1 MRKNTTRILFALAV
15 GLGMSIV
22 FSFPAGSSGA
32 VRLDGGPARS
42 SSEVGRIN
50 HPELGTSTRLVI
62 DSSTHSLTIH
72 RQGESP
78 LVLKAQGAYAMKH
91 GNFSVTRKETNPLWQ
106 APPTY
111 FLRRGL
117 SVPGEGSPERSM
129 RGALGGQALFLDQGR
144 AIHSGPIWNDD
155 VGGIKLSSQDMA
167 MLFDAVAVGATVEVR

>member
-1 MRKNTTRILFALAV
+1 MLSLRMQYAKKHHTDSLRSRCWTWYVDRVLV
-15 GLGMSIV
+15 
-22 FSFPAGSSGA
+22 SGWF
-32 VRLDGGPARS
+32 
-42 SSEVGRIN
+42 
-50 HPELGTSTRLVI
+50 
-62 DSSTHSLTIH
+62 
-72 RQGESP
+72 
-78 LVLKAQGAYAMKH
+78 K
-91 GNFSVTRKETNPLWQ
+91 FSVTRKETNPLWQ

>member
-15 GLGMSIV
+15 GLGISIV

-32 VRLDGGPARS
+32 VRLGGAPSRS
-42 SSEVGRIN
+42 SSDVGRIN
-50 HPELGTSTRLVI
+50 QPDLDAATLLVI
-62 DSSTHSLTIH
+62 DTSKHSLTVH
-72 RQGESP
+72 RPGHSP

-91 GNFSVTRKETNPLWQ
+91 GSFSVTRKETNPLWQ

-117 SVPGEGSPERSM
+117 SVPEEGSPERSM
-129 RGALGGQALFLDQGR
+129 RGALGGRALFLDQGR
-144 AIHSGPIWNDD
+144 AIHSGPVWNDD

-167 MLFDAVAVGATVEVR
+167 MLFDVVTVGATVEVR

>member
-1 MRKNTTRILFALAV
+1 MRINTTRILFAFAV
-15 GLGMSIV
+15 GLGISIV

-32 VRLDGGPARS
+32 VRLDGGPSRS
-42 SSEVGRIN
+42 SSDVGRI
-50 HPELGTSTRLVI
+50 HQPDLDTSTRLII
-62 DSSTHSLTIH
+62 DTSKHSLTIH
-72 RQGESP
+72 RQGELP

-117 SVPGEGSPERSM
+117 SVPVEGSPERSM
-129 RGALGGQALFLDQGR
+129 RGALGARALFLDQGR
-144 AIHSGPIWNDD
+144 VIHSGPVWNDD

-167 MLFDAVAVGATVEVR
+167 MLFEVVAVGATVEVR